1 MADVVTDDP
10 YLWLE
15 EVEGEAAVAWVEAQN
30 ARTAA
35 RLCDAAFPEEQATV
49 QRLMES
55 DDRIPNIIQRGDF
68 VYNFWTDAAHPRGVW
83 RRTTLE
89 DYRQEQPAWDV
100 LLDIDALGA
109 AEGESWVW
117 HGAKTLAPDHN
128 RALVVLSPGGSD
140 ASATREFD
148 LVTRQFVQNGFS
160 LPVAKNTATWL
171 DADTLL
177 VAPAYDGDV
186 TTSGYPRTVRRL
198 ERGMALAAAPV
209 VFEVEKTD
217 MWAGVMVSHDPAY
230 PFTLFT
236 RMIAFWRNIYVY
248 EADGK
253 RVTLDVPEN
262 ADIEIAHGRLAVA
275 PRTDWQ
281 PVDKTY
287 PAGSLL
293 VIGMDKFLAGGR
305 DFAVLFTPA
314 ARSALN
320 GWTSLASGVVVSVM
334 ENVASR
340 LFFAPATDWRA
351 AEIPGLPTASSVSVS
366 KLNPSD
372 PASEALLFHVDG
384 FLTPPRQ
391 LLGTPAGASEVLKTL
406 PPQFDSAGM
415 SVEQLEATAADGTK
429 IQYFLIGAPGE
440 GQPVYLYGYGGF
452 EVSLGPHYAAQMGA
466 VWCAKGGRYAVANI
480 RGGGEFGPAWHRAGI
495 REKKRIAQDDFA
507 AVAAD
512 IEVRGIAPRHRILG
526 AGGSNG
532 GLLIGNMLTRH
543 PAQFAALI
551 CTVPLLDMQ
560 RYTKLLA
567 GASWIAEYGDPDI
580 PEDWAFLK
588 EISAYQL
595 AAPGQAYPPIL
606 IATTRRDD
614 RVHPGHARKM
624 AAKLQDM
631 GYDAL
636 YFEQAEGGH
645 GAGADAAQRAFFVAL
660 EYAFARQTVGAG
672 LTTQTL
678 P

>member
-15 EVEGEAAVAWVEAQN
+15 EVEGEAAVAWVAGQN
-30 ARTAA
+30 ARTKA
-35 RLCDAAFPEEQATV
+35 RLCDATFPDEQAALR
-49 QRLMES
+49 RLMES
-55 DDRIPNIIQRGDF
+55 NDRIPNIVQRGAF

-83 RRTTLE
+83 RRTTLD
-89 DYRQEQPAWDV
+89 DYRREQPVWDV

-128 RALVVLSPGGSD
+128 RALVILSPGGSD

-148 LVTRQFVQNGFS
+148 LATRQFVDGGFS
-160 LPVAKNTATWL
+160 LPVAKNSAVWL

-198 ERGMALAAAPV
+198 ERGMALEAAPV
-209 VFEVEKTD
+209 VFEVERTD
-217 MWAGVMVSHDPAY
+217 MAASVMVSDDPAHR
-230 PFTLFT
+230 FVLFT
-236 RMIAFWRNIYVY
+236 RTIAFWRNVYVY
-248 EADGK
+248 EAEGG
-253 RVTLDVPEN
+253 RITLDIPEN
-262 ADIEIAHGRLAVA
+262 ADIEISHRRLIVA
-275 PRTDWQ
+275 IRTDWQ
-281 PVDKTY
+281 PADQAY
-287 PAGSLL
+287 QAGSLL
-293 VIGMDKFLAGGR
+293 VIGIDAFLDGGR

-314 ARSALN
+314 PRAALD
-320 GWTSLASGVVVSVM
+320 GWTSLAGGVVVSVM

-340 LFFAPATDWRA
+340 LFFAPAADWRA
-351 AEIPGLPTASSVSVS
+351 ADIPGLPPASNISVG
-366 KLNPSD
+366 KLCPSD
-372 PASEALLFHVDG
+372 PASEALLFHLEG

-406 PPQFDSAGM
+406 PPQFDTADM
-415 SVEQLEATAADGTK
+415 SVEQFEATAADGTK
-429 IQYFLIGAPGE
+429 IPYFLMGAPGE
-440 GQPVYLYGYGGF
+440 DKPVYLYGYGGF
-452 EVSLGPHYAAQMGA
+452 EVSLSPHYAAQMGA
-466 VWCAKGGRYAVANI
+466 VWCGKGGRYAVANI

-512 IEVRGIAPRHRILG
+512 IERRGIAKRHRILG

-543 PAQFAALI
+543 PAQFGALI

-567 GASWIAEYGDPDI
+567 GASWIAEYGDPDK
-580 PEDWAFLK
+580 PEDWAFMK

-595 AAPGQAYPPIL
+595 AAPGQPYPPIL

-624 AAKLQDM
+624 AAKLQGM

-660 EYAFARQTVGAG
+660 EYAFARQTVGGRDMVAAG
-672 LTTQTL
+672 
-678 P
+678 